1 MEQVLVIP
9 RYILNDVI
17 NDPSPKMYVNNI
29 REVMDKVHSEYEFML
44 REKAEHD
51 LNYKQI
57 IPYGFI
63 TYGDFFFVMKRL
75 KKQNETRLHN
85 KISIGVGGHINPIE
99 LESKNIIE
107 AGLFRELDE
116 EVYLD
121 KDHIESVEIIG
132 IINDDTNEVGKVHLG
147 FVYHIILNKKE
158 CDIAEKDKM
167 LGEWIHKE
175 DIKDCYNEMESWT
188 QIIFDNIKG

>member
-1 MEQVLVIP
+1 M
-9 RYILNDVI
+9 
-17 NDPSPKMYVNNI
+17 
-29 REVMDKVHSEYEFML
+29 
-44 REKAEHD
+44 
-51 LNYKQI
+51 
-57 IPYGFI
+57 
-63 TYGDFFFVMKRL
+63 
-75 KKQNETRLHN
+75 
-85 KISIGVGGHINPIE
+85 GGHINPIE